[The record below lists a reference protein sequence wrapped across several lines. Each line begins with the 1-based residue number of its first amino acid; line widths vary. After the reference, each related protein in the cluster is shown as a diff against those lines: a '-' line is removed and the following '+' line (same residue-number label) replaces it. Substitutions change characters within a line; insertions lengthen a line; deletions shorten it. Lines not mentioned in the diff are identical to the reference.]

1 MSLTKPQLSF
11 WQIVNMNFGFFGIQY
26 SFGLQQSNMSPI
38 YKYLGA
44 DEANLPYLWLAGPM
58 TGLIVQPIIGAMS
71 DRTLSKLGRRT
82 PYFLIG
88 ALLCSFSLFFMPF
101 SQTLWMAASLL
112 WILDAANNIAM
123 EPYRA
128 FVSDKL
134 NPKQHSI
141 GFLTQSAF
149 TGLGQ
154 TLSYLT
160 PSILVVLGMNK
171 DALNAK
177 NIPYITVTAFI
188 IGAFFS
194 LTSILWTVKTTKE
207 NPLTEEEKEH
217 IRKTPGGMGNT
228 FREILDAI
236 REMPLTMKQLAL
248 VKLFQWYA
256 MFCYWQYIVLSIST
270 TMFDTT
276 EQSSPGFRDSVLING
291 QIGGFYNFVAFVAA
305 FAMVPFTNR
314 FGPKV
319 SHSVSLT
326 LAGIG
331 MICIPLIHEQV
342 WLFIPMIGIGI
353 AWASMMGNPYIML
366 AGSIPKERTGVYM
379 GIFNM
384 FIVIPMMIQIFTL
397 PLYYQT
403 WLSGNPENVIRLAG
417 TLLLLAAIAVLFV
430 TVNRSGEPVDITP
443 VSGH

>member
-1 MSLTKPQLSF
+1 MLLKPKLTFL
-11 WQIVNMNFGFFGIQY
+11 QILNMNFGFFGIQY

-44 DEANLPYLWLAGPM
+44 DEASLPYLWLAGPM

-71 DRTLSKLGRRT
+71 DRTNTKLGRRT

-88 ALLCSFSLFFMPF
+88 AIFCSIALLFMPF
-101 SQTLWMAASLL
+101 SSSLWMAAGLL
-112 WILDAANNIAM
+112 WILDAANNVTM

-134 NPKQHSI
+134 SEEQHSL

-154 TLSYLT
+154 TLAYLT
-160 PSILVVLGMNK
+160 PSLLVWFGMSRDYVNER
-171 DALNAK
+171 
-177 NIPYITVTAFI
+177 NIPYMTVTAFI

-194 LTSILWTVKTTKE
+194 VISILWTVKTTKE
-207 NPLTEEEKEH
+207 NPLTVDE
-217 IRKTPGGMGNT
+217 
-228 FREILDAI
+228 LDAI
-236 REMPLTMKQLAL
+236 NKAPKGFINTMKEIGEAIKDMPLTMKQLAL

-256 MFCYWQYIVLSIST
+256 MFCYWQYIVLSISKT
-270 TMFDTT
+270 FFGTT
-276 EQSSPGFRDSVLING
+276 EQSTAGFREAGLING
-291 QIGGFYNFVAFVAA
+291 QVGGFYNFMAFIGA
-305 FAMVPFTNR
+305 FALVPYTRR

-319 SHSVSLT
+319 MHSVCLT

-331 MICIPLIHEQV
+331 MMFIPSIESRIY
-342 WLFIPMIGIGI
+342 LFIPMIGIGL
-353 AWASMMGNPYIML
+353 AWASMMGNPYVML
-366 AGSIPKERTGVYM
+366 AGCIPPERTGVYM

-397 PLYYQT
+397 PLFYNT
-403 WLSGNPENVIRLAG
+403 WLGGNPENVIRLAG
-417 TLLLLAAIAVLFV
+417 MLLICGAIAVLFV
-430 TVNRSGEPVDITP
+430 RLKSGASHVPI
-443 VSGH
+443 S